1 MYMDVITNI
10 DEFMKRQ
17 KDAGFGKPLVVII
30 ITAILAA
37 ISGYISAPANVE
49 LQRYMLSKLGVPST
63 FMQSIVSLTYV
74 SSIVGPIIGVFV
86 IWIVFAVVL
95 YLISMIFGGEGDFKT
110 LLKLL
115 AYSFIPSII
124 VSPVHIY
131 MSYYLS
137 KAFERG
143 VYYGLSALK
152 SIKTAGIVI
161 GLAVLLWQYIYW
173 VYALKNGRNLAQK
186 DAAITAAV
194 LFAAFVILQIY
205 SLFSHGVSTL

>member
-1 MYMDVITNI
+1 M
-10 DEFMKRQ
+10 
-17 KDAGFGKPLVVII
+17 
-30 ITAILAA
+30 
-37 ISGYISAPANVE
+37 
-49 LQRYMLSKLGVPST
+49 
-63 FMQSIVSLTYV
+63 
-74 SSIVGPIIGVFV
+74 VGPFVGVFI
-86 IWIVFAVVL
+86 IWVVFTIVL

-137 KAFERG
+137 RAFERG
-143 VYYGLSALK
+143 IYYGLAVFRSV
-152 SIKTAGIVI
+152 KTAGTII

-173 VYALKNGRNLAQK
+173 VYALKNGRNLTQK
-186 DAAITAAV
+186 DAAIAAAV